1 MDKRLCIVLIL
12 MPRPRGK
19 ECLQGQAR
27 RSGIAGSGRESQ
39 WRPLTH
45 CPLSLTVLAVAGG
58 GSKVGGE
65 EVGSD
70 WQILCVRRHVL
81 EIGRG

>member
-1 MDKRLCIVLIL
+1 MS
-12 MPRPRGK
+12 PRTGAAIRDRWQWAGV
-19 ECLQGQAR
+19 
-27 RSGIAGSGRESQ
+27 AGSGRESQ